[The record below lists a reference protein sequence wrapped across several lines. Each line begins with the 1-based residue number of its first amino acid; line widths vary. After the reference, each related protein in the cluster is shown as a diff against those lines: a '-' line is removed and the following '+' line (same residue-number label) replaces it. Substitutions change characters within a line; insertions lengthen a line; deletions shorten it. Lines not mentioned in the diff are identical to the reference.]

1 MDGSR
6 CRHFLLFAEVIPM
19 VNVDGVVH
27 GNSRCTLAGVDPNRV
42 WPASS
47 ARRRNKEKMEIMNSL
62 HELRHDPNPI
72 LHPVIF
78 ALKNHL
84 RSLSQVHQ
92 SCEKCQNPFEACPG
106 LAAGSHSPH
115 RQVHEF
121 LHLLHCL
128 QLLVTQQGGSSSS
141 GSSSSVRGLEMFL
154 DLHGHSAKP
163 SA

>member
-1 MDGSR
+1 
-6 CRHFLLFAEVIPM
+6 M

-78 ALKNHL
+78 RAEEPPAQPFAGASKL
-84 RSLSQVHQ
+84 RKMSEPL
-92 SCEKCQNPFEACPG
+92 
-106 LAAGSHSPH
+106 
-115 RQVHEF
+115 
-121 LHLLHCL
+121 
-128 QLLVTQQGGSSSS
+128 
-141 GSSSSVRGLEMFL
+141 
-154 DLHGHSAKP
+154 
-163 SA
+163 